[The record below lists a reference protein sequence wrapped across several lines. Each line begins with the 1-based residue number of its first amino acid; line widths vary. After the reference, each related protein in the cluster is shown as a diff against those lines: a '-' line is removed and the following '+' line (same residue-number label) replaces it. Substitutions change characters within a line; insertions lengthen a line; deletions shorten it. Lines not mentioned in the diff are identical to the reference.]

1 MMTGGKPK
9 FAHETAPAS
18 AYKLIWDQMP
28 NDSYTMLMTE
38 ASCL

>member
-1 MMTGGKPK
+1 MMTEGKPK

-18 AYKLIWDQMP
+18 AYKLTWDQTP
-28 NDSYTMLMTE
+28 NDTYTVLVTE